1 MVNKHIKMVG
11 LDMDGTLLTSQK
23 TITDYT
29 RDVITKAIEQG
40 CVVLLATGRPVSAI
54 PEHLLHFPGMKYA
67 VTSNGARIFNVETEE
82 CIYECLLSVEKAAA
96 ALDVFGDYDALQEA
110 FVDGIGYTKKECLD
124 NVEHYVSTPAGADYM
139 RSTRNPVPDVKHK
152 IRELAKPLDKIQGIF
167 VRQEEKAEAERRI
180 SEIPDIVITSALG
193 NNLEAN
199 AVGADKGLGL
209 LKLGEILGIKRE
221 EIMACGDGTND
232 SSMLIAAG
240 LGVAMGN
247 AQDCV
252 KEIAD
257 YITDSND
264 EDGVAKAIEKFV
276 LR

>member
-1 MVNKHIKMVG
+1 MMNKHIKMVG

-67 VTSNGARIFNVETEE
+67 VTSNGARIFNVETGE
-82 CIYECLLSVEKAAA
+82 CIYECLLSIEKAARV
-96 ALDVFGDYDALQEA
+96 LDVFGDYDALQEA
-110 FVDGIGYTKKECLD
+110 FVDGIGYTKKACLD
-124 NVEHYVSTPAGADYM
+124 NVEHYVSTAAGADYM
-139 RSTRNPVPDVKHK
+139 RSTRNPVPDVKEK

-167 VRQEEKAEAERRI
+167 AHQEEKAEAERRI

-193 NNLEAN
+193 DNLEAN

-209 LKLGEILGIKRE
+209 LKLGEILGIERE

-257 YITDSND
+257 YITDTND

-276 LR
+276 LC

>member
-1 MVNKHIKMVG
+1 MG
-11 LDMDGTLLTSQK
+11 
-23 TITDYT
+23 
-29 RDVITKAIEQG
+29 
-40 CVVLLATGRPVSAI
+40 
-54 PEHLLHFPGMKYA
+54 
-67 VTSNGARIFNVETEE
+67 
-82 CIYECLLSVEKAAA
+82 
-96 ALDVFGDYDALQEA
+96 
-110 FVDGIGYTKKECLD
+110 GIGYTDSVALEQ
-124 NVEHYVSTPAGADYM
+124 VEHYVSHPSMADYF
-139 RSTRNPVPDVKHK
+139 RNTRYPEPDLKGK
-152 IRELAKPLDKIQGIF
+152 IKQLGKPLDKLQGVF
-167 VRQEEKAEAERRI
+167 CDMKQQAEAIERLRK
-180 SEIPDIVITSALG
+180 IPDIEITSALG
-193 NNLEAN
+193 NNLEVN

-257 YITDSND
+257 YITDTND

-276 LR
+276 LK